1 VKALARSQAGA
12 RRLVEIATGGGL
24 VGPLPQVAALAIAAC
39 PWADL
44 RQQAAG
50 VLPLPAAKGG
60 ARLPPLAE
68 LRRRQ
73 GSAERGRGVFAEA
86 GTCAKCHVVGGQGRN
101 VGPSL
106 DGIGTK
112 LPREALYEAI
122 LAPSAAISHSYETYT
137 ALLDD
142 GRSLTGLLVSQS
154 PQEVVI
160 KGADG
165 IEATV
170 AAAAVEE
177 LVRQPVS
184 LMPAD
189 LAAMLSAEQL
199 VDLVAY
205 LETLKAAP

>member
-1 VKALARSQAGA
+1 
-12 RRLVEIATGGGL
+12 
-24 VGPLPQVAALAIAAC
+24 
-39 PWADL
+39 
-44 RQQAAG
+44 
-50 VLPLPAAKGG
+50 
-60 ARLPPLAE
+60 
-68 LRRRQ
+68 
-73 GSAERGRGVFAEA
+73 
-86 GTCAKCHVVGGQGRN
+86 
-101 VGPSL
+101 
-106 DGIGTK
+106 
-112 LPREALYEAI
+112 
-122 LAPSAAISHSYETYT
+122 
-137 ALLDD
+137 
-142 GRSLTGLLVSQS
+142 LLVSQS